1 MNTTTIVVSA
11 GDPNGIGLEVLLKA
25 LSAMHTAHQS
35 RTDAP
40 TTDLTTD
47 LATAQ
52 HTRERW
58 QAVWQSAWQAVNVRV
73 AVHPQTLAEYAAAMP
88 WCTDFTLSADGE
100 AFVLHG
106 KRYDIVPCAT
116 YAPVQFGGTKHAR
129 QHANAGALASETAS
143 EAAGA
148 MAWES
153 LNIAAEMVNT
163 GAADAVVTMPVSK
176 YALQAVGFPFP
187 GQTEFFAHACAQYSD
202 GAAPMIPMMM
212 LCTNSLPE
220 PVRVA
225 LATIHVPLRRVADA
239 LTVELLGARLRQLHT
254 ALKQDF
260 ACAAPRIAVLGLN
273 PHAGEQATL
282 GTEER
287 DVLEPALAQA
297 RSEGLCVEGA
307 FAADGFFAHG
317 AYRHYDGIVAMY
329 HDQGLIPLKL
339 LARGAGVNYSA
350 GLPIVRTSPDHGTAF
365 AIAGKGIANENSTIE
380 AFTMAVEIVQNRRAV
395 PTKQL

>member
-1 MNTTTIVVSA
+1 MNNDAITIIVSA

-25 LSAMHTAHQS
+25 LSALHKS
-35 RTDAP
+35 RE
-40 TTDLTTD
+40 
-47 LATAQ
+47 Q
-52 HTRERW
+52 HIRERW
-58 QAVWQSAWQAVNVRV
+58 QAVSVQV
-73 AVHPQTLAEYAAAMP
+73 AVHPQTLAEYAAAMLFVGKTLDDTFNDFAVS
-88 WCTDFTLSADGE
+88 TDAQGL

-106 KRYDIVPCAT
+106 KRYGIVPCAT
-116 YAPVQFGGTKHAR
+116 YAPVQFGSSEHSLPHA
-129 QHANAGALASETAS
+129 
-143 EAAGA
+143 AAGA
-148 MAWES
+148 MALES
-153 LNIAAEMVNT
+153 LHIAAEMVNT

-187 GQTEFFAHACAQYSD
+187 GQTEFFAYACAHRSG
-202 GAAPMIPMMM
+202 GAEPMMI
-212 LCTNSLPE
+212 LCTHTLPE
-220 PVRVA
+220 AVRVA

-239 LTVELLGARLRQLHT
+239 LTAELIGARLRQLHT
-254 ALKQDF
+254 ALKRDF

-273 PHAGEQATL
+273 PHAGEQATI

-317 AYRHYDGIVAMY
+317 AYRHYDGILAMY

-365 AIAGKGIANENSTIE
+365 AIAGKGVANEGSTVE
-380 AFTMAVEIVQNRRAV
+380 AFTMAVEIVQNRRTI
-395 PTKQL
+395 PTKQS